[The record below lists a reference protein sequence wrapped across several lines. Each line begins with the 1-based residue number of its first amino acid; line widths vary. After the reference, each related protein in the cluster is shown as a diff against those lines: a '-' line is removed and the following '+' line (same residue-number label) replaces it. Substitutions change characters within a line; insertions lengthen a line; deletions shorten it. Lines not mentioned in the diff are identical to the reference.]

1 MILGVTSQLAARTE
15 PDPEVTRDAGQVT
28 ACSGGSTAD
37 WPDISR
43 STLIRKGE
51 GRETPTLQTVMFRC
65 FSFAAEQYCL
75 MVICKYRGGES
86 NHTVPK
92 KIGVLE

>member
-28 ACSGGSTAD
+28 ACSGRSTAD

-51 GRETPTLQTVMFRC
+51 GRETPASPTVMFCC

-75 MVICKYRGGES
+75 MVICKYGAGDS
-86 NHTVPK
+86 NHMVQK
-92 KIGVLE
+92 KKNRST

>member
-15 PDPEVTRDAGQVT
+15 PDPKVTRDAGQVT
-28 ACSGGSTAD
+28 ACSGRSTAD

-51 GRETPTLQTVMFRC
+51 GHDTTTSQTVMFRC
-65 FSFAAEQYCL
+65 FSFAAEQYCP
-75 MVICKYRGGES
+75 MVVCKYRGGDS
-86 NHTVPK
+86 NHMAQK
-92 KIGVLE
+92 KRST

>member
-28 ACSGGSTAD
+28 ACSGRSTAD

-51 GRETPTLQTVMFRC
+51 GRETPASQTVMFRW

-75 MVICKYRGGES
+75 MVICKYGAGGS
-86 NHTVPK
+86 NHMVQK
-92 KIGVLE
+92 KNRST